1 MTIQLGWWLAPAAV
15 TIALW
20 IWASRNMEAG
30 GSHWGGDIGN
40 AMVAGAAL
48 VGTLASWVVYLGL
61 RLALS

>member
-1 MTIQLGWWLAPAAV
+1 MEIHLGWWLAPAAV

-20 IWASRNMEAG
+20 IWASRVAESG

-40 AMVAGAAL
+40 AIVFAAAL
-48 VGTLASWVVYLGL
+48 IGTLASWVVYLGL